1 VGHLLLVT
9 GGTRSGKSRY
19 AVERATTWGSRIL
32 YVATCQPADEEMRER
47 VRRHQAERPATWVTV
62 EPGADVLPAIQEQ
75 GPGADGIL
83 LDCLT
88 LYVSSLLVLGS
99 GESEVVQQVDELCLA
114 LRKVGRPVA
123 IVTNEVGWGVV
134 PETSLGRL
142 FRDAAG
148 CANQAAAHHA
158 QEVVLL
164 VSGVPVVI
172 KGEGIPSPLPFPRGE
187 RAE

>member
-19 AVERATTWGSRIL
+19 AVERASTWGSRVL
-32 YVATCQPADEEMRER
+32 YVATCLPADDEMRER
-47 VRRHQAERPATWVTV
+47 VRRHQAERPATWLTV

-75 GPGADGIL
+75 GSRTDGIL

-88 LYVSSLLVLGS
+88 LYVSNLLMAGC
-99 GESEVVQQVDELCLA
+99 GELEVMQQVDELCLG
-114 LRKVGRPVA
+114 LQEVRPPAA

-148 CANQAAAHHA
+148 RANQMAARYA
-158 QEVVLL
+158 QEVVLMVCGL
-164 VSGVPVVI
+164 PVAV
-172 KGEGIPSPLPFPRGE
+172 KPGGTR
-187 RAE
+187 

>member
-1 VGHLLLVT
+1 MGHLLLVT

-19 AVERATTWGSRIL
+19 AVERAHSWGSQVL
-32 YVATCQPADEEMRER
+32 YVATCQPADHEMWER
-47 VRRHQAERPATWVTV
+47 VRRHQAERPATWRTL
-62 EPGADVLPAIQEQ
+62 EPGLDMLQAIQDQ
-75 GPGADGIL
+75 GFHADGIL

-88 LYVSSLLVLGS
+88 LHISSLLMAGC
-99 GESEVVQQVDELCLA
+99 GERDIVQQVDELCLI
-114 LRKVGRPVA
+114 LREGRRPAA

-134 PETSLGRL
+134 PETALGRL

-148 CANQAAAHHA
+148 RANQVAARHA

-172 KGEGIPSPLPFPRGE
+172 KGG
-187 RAE
+187 

>member
-19 AVERATTWGSRIL
+19 AVERATAWGSRVL
-32 YVATCQPADEEMRER
+32 YVATCQPADDEMRER
-47 VRRHQAERPATWVTV
+47 VRRHQAERPATWLTV

-75 GPGADGIL
+75 CLRTDGVL

-88 LYVSSLLVLGS
+88 LYVSNLLMS
-99 GESEVVQQVDELCLA
+99 GCSELDVMHQVDELCVG
-114 LRKVGRPVA
+114 LREVRQPAA

-148 CANQAAAHHA
+148 RANQVAARHA
-158 QEVVLL
+158 QEVVLM
-164 VSGVPVVI
+164 VCGFPVAV
-172 KGEGIPSPLPFPRGE
+172 RN
-187 RAE
+187 A

>member
-9 GGTRSGKSRY
+9 GGSRSGKSRY
-19 AVERATTWGSRIL
+19 AVERASGWGAHVL
-32 YVATCQPADEEMRER
+32 FVATCQPADDEMRER
-47 VRRHQAERPATWVTV
+47 VRRHQAERPVTWTTV
-62 EPGADVLPAIQEQ
+62 EPGPYVVPAIQEW
-75 GPGADGIL
+75 GPHADGIL

-88 LYVSSLLVLGS
+88 LYVSSLLMS
-99 GESEVVQQVDELCLA
+99 GGGELDVMRQVGDLCLA
-114 LRKVGRPVA
+114 LRGVSGPAA

-134 PETSLGRL
+134 PETPLGRL

-148 CANQAAAHHA
+148 HANQVAARYA

-172 KGEGIPSPLPFPRGE
+172 KSETIPSP
-187 RAE
+187 

>member
-1 VGHLLLVT
+1 MGHLLLVT

-19 AVERATTWGSRIL
+19 AVERASAWGSRVL
-32 YVATCQPADEEMRER
+32 YVATCHPADDEMRER
-47 VRRHQAERPATWVTV
+47 VRRHQAERPATWITV

-75 GPGADGIL
+75 GPRADGIL

-88 LYVSSLLVLGS
+88 LYVSSLLMS
-99 GESEVVQQVDELCLA
+99 GCGEVEVMQQVDELCLG
-114 LRKVGRPVA
+114 LREVCRPAA

-148 CANQAAAHHA
+148 HANQVAARHA
-158 QEVVLL
+158 QEVVLM
-164 VSGVPVVI
+164 VCG
-172 KGEGIPSPLPFPRGE
+172 FPM
-187 RAE
+187 AVKNA

>member
-19 AVERATTWGSRIL
+19 AVERATTWGSRVL
-32 YVATCQPADEEMRER
+32 YVATCQPADDEMQER
-47 VRRHQAERPATWVTV
+47 VRRHQAERPATWLTI

-75 GPGADGIL
+75 GPRSDGIV

-88 LYVSSLLVLGS
+88 LYVSNLLMS
-99 GESEVVQQVDELCLA
+99 GCRELEVMQRVDELCRG
-114 LRKVGRPVA
+114 LREVYQPAA

-148 CANQAAAHHA
+148 YANQVAARHA
-158 QEVVLL
+158 QEVVLMVCGL
-164 VSGVPVVI
+164 
-172 KGEGIPSPLPFPRGE
+172 PLAVKPGSTR
-187 RAE
+187 